1 MNSEP
6 QISCIIPFWNEGRN
20 IFEVL
25 NEISKIR
32 SLSEI
37 ICVDDA
43 SEDCNYALIP
53 LKFPGVRVV
62 RLEENRGKTGA
73 IREGLRHATGD
84 FVLLLDA
91 DLRNLRHEEIERAM
105 LAFRRADNLD
115 MLILRRINAVFIIR
129 LYRADVLFTG
139 ERILS
144 KKDLELILDGSDVN
158 GWQLESAINTWMF
171 LNNKNVYWMPHS
183 AINRHKYMKWGVI
196 KGFTLDLKTY
206 ADMISATGFN
216 NIVKQIM
223 FFAKNELK
231 PSENGDKK
239 KDLPAENIPEEMYHT
254 H

>member
-1 MNSEP
+1 MNSAP

-25 NEISKIR
+25 KEVSKVKN
-32 SLSEI
+32 LSEI

-43 SEDCNYALIP
+43 SDDCNYAVIP
-53 LKFPGVRVV
+53 LKFRGVKVI
-62 RLEENRGKTGA
+62 RLKENQGKTGA
-73 IREGLRHATGD
+73 IREGLRHAAGD

-91 DLRNLRHEEIERAM
+91 DLRNLRHEEIERAVK
-105 LAFRRADNLD
+105 AFRSAENLD
-115 MLILRRINAVFIIR
+115 MLILRRINALFIIR

-139 ERILS
+139 ERILR
-144 KKDLELILDGSDVN
+144 KTDLETILDGSDVT

-183 AINRHKYMKWGVI
+183 AINRHKYMKWGVL
-196 KGFTLDLKTY
+196 KGFTLDIKTY

-216 NIVKQIM
+216 NIVRQIM
-223 FFAKNELK
+223 YFAKNELK
-231 PSENGDKK
+231 PSDADHKEK
-239 KDLPAENIPEEMYHT
+239 LPVEGIHEETVHT

>member
-25 NEISKIR
+25 NEISKVNN
-32 SLSEI
+32 LSEI

-43 SEDCNYALIP
+43 SQDCNYELIP

-62 RLEENRGKTGA
+62 RLKENRGKTGA
-73 IREGLRHATGD
+73 IREGLRKATGEY
-84 FVLLLDA
+84 VLLLDA
-91 DLRNLRHEEIERAM
+91 DLRNLRHDEIEKAVQ
-105 LAFRRADNLD
+105 AFRKAEKLD
-115 MLILRRINAVFIIR
+115 MLILRRINAIFIIR

-139 ERILS
+139 ERILR
-144 KKDLELILDGSDVN
+144 KKDLETILDGSDIR

-171 LNNKNVYWMPHS
+171 INNKNVFWMPSS
-183 AINRHKYMKWGVI
+183 AVNRHKYMKWGVI

-216 NIVKQIM
+216 NIVRQIM

-231 PSENGDKK
+231 PSEFDEKK
-239 KDLPAENIPEEMYHT
+239 EVPAKNIPEEILHI